1 MKNMTCPNKSRG
13 FSLVEVIIVIFL
25 TGTLVLVIANIPQA
39 IRLVTGSQAESKV
52 REVVAKKV
60 EDIRLLGYDNLV
72 NGTTSLDDPRL
83 NDLPGLLASTVISDC
98 PAEICTGGE
107 LAKKVS
113 ITVSWKENNEPKTY
127 QVNTLV
133 SKGGLR

>member
-1 MKNMTCPNKSRG
+1 MTSSPCPHKSKG
-13 FSLVEVIIVIFL
+13 FSLIEVVIVVFL
-25 TGTLVLVIANIPQA
+25 TGVIVLVIANIPQA
-39 IRLVTGSQAESKV
+39 IRLVTSSQAESKV

-60 EDIRLLGYDNLV
+60 EDIRLSGYDNLV

-98 PAEICTGGE
+98 PAEVCTGGE

-113 ITVSWKENNEPKTY
+113 ITVSWQENNEPKTY